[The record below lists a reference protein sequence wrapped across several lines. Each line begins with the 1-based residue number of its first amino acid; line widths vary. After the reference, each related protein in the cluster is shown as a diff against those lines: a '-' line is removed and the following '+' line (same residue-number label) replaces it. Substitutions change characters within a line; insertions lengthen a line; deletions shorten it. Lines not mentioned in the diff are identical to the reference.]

1 MPPKKGQRKSM
12 PARINK
18 TPTLTPS
25 RRSPRVP
32 PPQKG
37 PTETTN
43 PPKTLNLTPASP
55 EESSINIR
63 FYNPKPA
70 AASSRSLAEVPETPS
85 ARRRGF
91 QTRPSRLS
99 TVYTPTIDT
108 PASQGSRRTRRTAAL
123 ETPKNDHSDFDP
135 LEGIGGT
142 GWTNDQYFGAL
153 GSEGTADGPS
163 SPTSASDM
171 RNSSRVRKPT
181 IRALESLES
190 VKRKPRKNAKA
201 STPIGEKPAFL
212 SKPTKHNVLKKSAKK
227 TRTSKRMANSK
238 TQNNMILIGSDI
250 DVKST
255 GKVLFELTLEALNPE
270 FILPINVDV
279 EEFIKERRDEYYQHS
294 QEEKYGTTASADDIP
309 SSKTGDESVPE
320 SLVPETVVPETS
332 VVSTSTTSTP
342 AAIST
347 DTPGI
352 LGFEKQS
359 DTKTSSDGWIET
371 GYVND
376 KAEEV
381 SLIPE
386 DYHLYRSLHTYGDE
400 NLPYPP
406 VRART
411 DQQGDNDSARGYPP
425 LIGSR
430 NLPVGSQSPFRSEN
444 VDEEK
449 AKVLSRPQETRVIAP
464 ATTTRKP
471 RNTRKRRQ
479 TAAADTTNRGATL
492 DNGERKSKRRRRQTE
507 PGPAAATDPAI
518 APTPAPA
525 ASSPPKSATKAQSQS
540 RQVAPVATPATE
552 DVKPKVQRIR
562 LTLKPAPEA
571 EIKGDDSFSNTDT
584 PAVHSPS
591 SAPSRAPSP
600 APTPKRRR
608 RGPAKGK

>member
-32 PPQKG
+32 PQKS
-37 PTETTN
+37 PTETAN

-55 EESSINIR
+55 QESSINIR

-70 AASSRSLAEVPETPS
+70 ATSPRSQDEVPETPS
-85 ARRRGF
+85 SRRRAF

-99 TVYTPTIDT
+99 TVYTPTIET
-108 PASQGSRRTRRTAAL
+108 PVSQGSRRTRRTAAL
-123 ETPKNDHSDFDP
+123 ETPRNDQSDFDP
-135 LEGIGGT
+135 LEGIDNT
-142 GWTNDQYFGAL
+142 GWTNDQYFDAL
-153 GSEGTADGPS
+153 GSEGTPDGPS

-190 VKRKPRKNAKA
+190 AKKKPRKNAKA
-201 STPIGEKPAFL
+201 STPIGEKPAPP
-212 SKPTKHNVLKKSAKK
+212 SKPVKNNVLKKSAKK

-238 TQNNMILIGSDI
+238 TQNSMILLGSDM
-250 DVKST
+250 DFKLA
-255 GKVLFELTLEALNPE
+255 GKRLFELTLEALNPD
-270 FILPINVDV
+270 FILPINVDA
-279 EEFIKERRDEYYQHS
+279 EQFIKERRDEYYQNSHD
-294 QEEKYGTTASADDIP
+294 EKYGTTTSADDI
-309 SSKTGDESVPE
+309 SSSQAVDEVVPE
-320 SLVPETVVPETS
+320 AIVPETS
-332 VVSTSTTSTP
+332 AVSASTTPAP
-342 AAIST
+342 AATST

-352 LGFEKQS
+352 IGFEKQS
-359 DTKTSSDGWIET
+359 DTKISSDGWIET

-381 SLIPE
+381 SLIPD
-386 DYHLYRSLHTYGDE
+386 DYHLYRSLHTYGDD

-411 DQQGDNDSARGYPP
+411 DQQGDSDYARGYPP

-430 NLPVGSQSPFRSEN
+430 NLPVGSQSPFQSEN

-449 AKVLSRPQETRVIAP
+449 AKVLSRPQETPVIAP
-464 ATTTRKP
+464 ATATRKP
-471 RNTRKRRQ
+471 RATRKRRQ
-479 TAAADTTNRGATL
+479 TAAADAIKQDATP
-492 DNGERKSKRRRRQTE
+492 DGERKSKRRRRQTE
-507 PGPAAATDPAI
+507 PGPVSFAATGPPND
-518 APTPAPA
+518 PAPA
-525 ASSPPKSATKAQSQS
+525 PGAHSPPKSAAKAQSHS
-540 RQVAPVATPATE
+540 SKVASIAIPTTE

-571 EIKGDDSFSNTDT
+571 EVNGDDSSHTEDT

-591 SAPSRAPSP
+591 SGPSRAPSP
-600 APTPKRRR
+600 AQTPKRCR
-608 RGPAKGK
+608 RGPAKAKSGLY